1 METEKG
7 GEGEPKSERPFFDIG
22 PEAPSSQDRAA
33 LTSIGAPAPGPIQVG
48 DLGGA
53 VSVATP
59 TSALSGEVAS
69 FNGMF
74 QLQPTLDEP
83 KQAFRWGQYF
93 LGMFAPYLVFFLLI
107 TVAEITDGAGEEMPD
122 FFRTEEATLVPD
134 NDGWYNSTV
143 VWYPQESVYFHVDLN
158 ATEPEYRG
166 VSMDYWAGGDDWEG
180 NGFVFKNSYDAS
192 NGDFSEV
199 EVGEFTPS
207 NQTIWFKLDGSDI
220 KTYDVTFFFHDRVA
234 EEAWWDEHGGPEEIF
249 GFILFCGMPVAFV
262 GSTVAAFVRGN
273 KSLGFGLLS
282 SIPAGLIML
291 PVMAVLALVLF
302 GL

>member
-1 METEKG
+1 
-7 GEGEPKSERPFFDIG
+7 
-22 PEAPSSQDRAA
+22 
-33 LTSIGAPAPGPIQVG
+33 
-48 DLGGA
+48 
-53 VSVATP
+53 
-59 TSALSGEVAS
+59 
-69 FNGMF
+69 
-74 QLQPTLDEP
+74 
-83 KQAFRWGQYF
+83 
-93 LGMFAPYLVFFLLI
+93 
-107 TVAEITDGAGEEMPD
+107 
-122 FFRTEEATLVPD
+122 
-134 NDGWYNSTV
+134 
-143 VWYPQESVYFHVDLN
+143 
-158 ATEPEYRG
+158 
-166 VSMDYWAGGDDWEG
+166 
-180 NGFVFKNSYDAS
+180 VFKNSYDAS

-282 SIPAGLIML
+282 AIPAGLIML